1 MYRALIQATLHLVNR
16 EFDSLAAD
24 FITLGLLPA
33 GSDRTELAPALTG
46 VFQRALEKG
55 VANLSFSD
63 LSGELGKTMYNYGFA
78 IPAYY
83 TLLIRS
89 LSVLEVRQLVGAKA
103 NVQGGR
109 VLPDMAKG
117 SLQWN
122 QCHAPGVA
130 GDKRFAK
137 LSLECALWPSPVWT
151 RFPVSHCYL
160 QGIALSANKD
170 YKVLGAAYP
179 WIARRLLTERS
190 EELRDTLRT
199 LLYSRGR
206 FQVGFACTTES
217 SSQGQVAAAEPES
230 GKAASS
236 VRYALQFRML
246 ARLYSFWMS
255 SAL

>member
-1 MYRALIQATLHLVNR
+1 MCCLYRALIQATLHLVNR

-103 NVQGGR
+103 
-109 VLPDMAKG
+109 
-117 SLQWN
+117 
-122 QCHAPGVA
+122 
-130 GDKRFAK
+130 
-137 LSLECALWPSPVWT
+137 
-151 RFPVSHCYL
+151 
-160 QGIALSANKD
+160 
-170 YKVLGAAYP
+170 
-179 WIARRLLTERS
+179 ERC
-190 EELRDTLRT
+190 
-199 LLYSRGR
+199 RG
-206 FQVGFACTTES
+206 
-217 SSQGQVAAAEPES
+217 
-230 GKAASS
+230 
-236 VRYALQFRML
+236 
-246 ARLYSFWMS
+246 
-255 SAL
+255 